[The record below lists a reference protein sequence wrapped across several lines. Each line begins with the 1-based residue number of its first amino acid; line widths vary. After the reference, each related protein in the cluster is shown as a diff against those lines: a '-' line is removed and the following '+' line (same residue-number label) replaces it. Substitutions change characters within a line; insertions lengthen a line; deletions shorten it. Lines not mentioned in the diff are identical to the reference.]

1 MPLTDKEVLNAKP
14 GTKPYKLFDGE
25 GMYLLVQPDGGKYW
39 RLKYRFAGREK
50 LLALGVY
57 DTVSLAEARQR
68 RAKAKAALAD
78 ALDPSAE
85 RQSEKRNQ
93 RIAAENTLQAIA
105 AEWHE
110 NNKHSWLSH
119 PASGALEVLK
129 LAALVAM
136 VADHVNKYAFDGA
149 YPMMEHM
156 GRLSFPLFALVV
168 AANLRWNTAD
178 PHRYFMRLAVW
189 GMASQ
194 AIYTWVTG
202 NTDLNVLLTLGIGV
216 QLALAVEALRQ
227 HSSMVGVLWLML
239 VIVATLPCDYPL
251 TGPLLVALFPGWF
264 ARPGP
269 YTALLAI
276 LGVAA
281 LNTSLLFA
289 PAALAS
295 LIVAAVVAWWRPR
308 LPRLTRYWFYPFYPT
323 HFAVIRWIA

>member
-1 MPLTDKEVLNAKP
+1 M
-14 GTKPYKLFDGE
+14 
-25 GMYLLVQPDGGKYW
+25 LLLD
-39 RLKYRFAGREK
+39 RF
-50 LLALGVY
+50 
-57 DTVSLAEARQR
+57 
-68 RAKAKAALAD
+68 
-78 ALDPSAE
+78 
-85 RQSEKRNQ
+85 
-93 RIAAENTLQAIA
+93 
-105 AEWHE
+105 
-110 NNKHSWLSH
+110 SH

-136 VADHVNKYAFDGA
+136 VADHANKYALDRA
-149 YPMMEHM
+149 YPMMEHI
-156 GRLSFPLFALVV
+156 GRLAFPLFALVV

-178 PHRYFMRLAVW
+178 PQRYFMRLAMW
-189 GMASQ
+189 GIASQ
-194 AIYTWVTG
+194 AIFTWATG
-202 NTDLNVLLTLGIGV
+202 RTDLNILLTLGIGV
-216 QLALAVEALRQ
+216 QLVLAVEALRQ
-227 HSSMVGVLWLML
+227 QSSVVGVLWLMV
-239 VIVATLPCDYPL
+239 VIVATLPCDYRL
-251 TGPLLVALFPGWF
+251 TGPLLVVLFHGWF